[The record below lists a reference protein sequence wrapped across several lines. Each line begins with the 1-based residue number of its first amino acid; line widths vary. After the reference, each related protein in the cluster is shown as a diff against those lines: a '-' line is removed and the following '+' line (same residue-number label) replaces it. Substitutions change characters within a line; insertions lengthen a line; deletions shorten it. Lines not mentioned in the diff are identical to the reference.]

1 MPIQYRVPHIARTLD
16 IRPVTEV
23 GRLSVSAL
31 SAPDRAHLG
40 LSTEALR
47 GADAD
52 LGSRKAAAIEAAAAI
67 YDDVAAAA
75 TYISSVFLY

>member
-1 MPIQYRVPHIARTLD
+1 M
-16 IRPVTEV
+16 
-23 GRLSVSAL
+23 SAL

-52 LGSRKAAAIEAAAAI
+52 LGSRKATAVEAAAFI
-67 YDDVAAAA
+67 DDDVAAAA
-75 TYISSVFLY
+75 TAADADYR